1 MNADILFAEAR
12 IIVSEL
18 PKIQGPSLYQAADL
32 RTSIGR
38 ALWSAAYEKMIG
50 LGDAAEEPKS
60 RYFYSW
66 AADILTALGE
76 IDGALEVKPRPEIGT
91 RGSAQTDRILSL
103 KVEAGLDVT
112 GRDIST
118 LFGPK
123 VTKFGRENIDNV
135 ITFLDVQ
142 VEALHRVEKRK
153 LLNEWIGD
161 SHVIE
166 HGLPLFA
173 GLPGAIIAPAVR
185 GISFSLSSL
194 AETMCAGLL
203 REAENTLR
211 EERELPRV
219 GEGWVA
225 ETALY
230 YQIKSALNE
239 EIVVQHA
246 RPSWLGRQHLDIY
259 LPSRK
264 IAIEY
269 QGAQHDRPIQFFG
282 GEEAFK
288 RTVQRDRRKQMLC
301 RRNAVALIYVRPGY
315 SIEKLL
321 LEIHEA
327 CPAKTEHA

>member
-142 VEALHRVEKRK
+142 LKPY
-153 LLNEWIGD
+153 
-161 SHVIE
+161 IE
-166 HGLPLFA
+166 
-173 GLPGAIIAPAVR
+173 
-185 GISFSLSSL
+185 
-194 AETMCAGLL
+194 
-203 REAENTLR
+203 
-211 EERELPRV
+211 
-219 GEGWVA
+219 
-225 ETALY
+225 
-230 YQIKSALNE
+230 
-239 EIVVQHA
+239 
-246 RPSWLGRQHLDIY
+246 
-259 LPSRK
+259 
-264 IAIEY
+264 
-269 QGAQHDRPIQFFG
+269 
-282 GEEAFK
+282 
-288 RTVQRDRRKQMLC
+288 
-301 RRNAVALIYVRPGY
+301 
-315 SIEKLL
+315 
-321 LEIHEA
+321 
-327 CPAKTEHA
+327 